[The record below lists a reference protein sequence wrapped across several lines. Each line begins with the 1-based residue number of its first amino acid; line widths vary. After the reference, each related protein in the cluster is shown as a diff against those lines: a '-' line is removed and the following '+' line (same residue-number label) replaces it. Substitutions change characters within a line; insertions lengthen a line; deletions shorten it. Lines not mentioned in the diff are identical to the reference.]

1 FTFNNFGNLVQV
13 IYPHSQ
19 NSQQMIH
26 VYEYDKKFN
35 TFITEIRDSYGF
47 NSARE
52 YDDFGMP
59 YFQKDINEVHFHS
72 SYDAMRR
79 LVEFKGPYNNEW
91 TIRHEYKTD
100 ASGLRYAVTKHNI
113 LDEFVT
119 PGEQILHTSSF
130 ADGLGRIIQT
140 KKQLALEDDPNCTTP
155 NAGYR
160 LAVSGLQLYDSY
172 GRLVGSYLGQEEKD
186 CSAPL
191 HTALES
197 FSVLNHVTE
206 EYSTYDYDTQDRV
219 VSNHVY
225 GLNATTLF
233 EYGFGN
239 VVSGDLYPKEKV
251 TLPEGNVSI
260 TFKDAKNRV
269 IETHQVDTNAGLT
282 LATQYKYSSIGE
294 LITVTDADNNQTS
307 YEYDNFGQKIQVNH
321 PDRGAIQFQYD
332 LTGKLIATRNQNLIN
347 TSGGW
352 ITYEY
357 DFNHLIS

>member
-1 FTFNNFGNLVQV
+1 MEYHYLDNAQMYLVNIPASHKVNDYQRYATTDIDQYGNLKQISRFKDFMNAPSEVATTQFTFNNFGNLVQV

-130 ADGLGRIIQT
+130 ADGLGR
-140 KKQLALEDDPNCTTP
+140 
-155 NAGYR
+155 
-160 LAVSGLQLYDSY
+160 
-172 GRLVGSYLGQEEKD
+172 
-186 CSAPL
+186 
-191 HTALES
+191 
-197 FSVLNHVTE
+197 
-206 EYSTYDYDTQDRV
+206 
-219 VSNHVY
+219 
-225 GLNATTLF
+225 
-233 EYGFGN
+233 
-239 VVSGDLYPKEKV
+239 
-251 TLPEGNVSI
+251 
-260 TFKDAKNRV
+260 
-269 IETHQVDTNAGLT
+269 
-282 LATQYKYSSIGE
+282 
-294 LITVTDADNNQTS
+294 
-307 YEYDNFGQKIQVNH
+307 
-321 PDRGAIQFQYD
+321 
-332 LTGKLIATRNQNLIN
+332 
-347 TSGGW
+347 
-352 ITYEY
+352 
-357 DFNHLIS
+357 